1 MATRERALKAKSV
14 CRHIKNYVAVDTV
27 RAMVPFLS
35 TRKDIKRYRSED
47 GTLFMT
53 DSRIKERAKLD
64 QTTFFYF

>member
-14 CRHIKNYVAVDTV
+14 YRHIKNYVAVDTV

-53 DSRIKERAKLD
+53 DS
-64 QTTFFYF
+64 